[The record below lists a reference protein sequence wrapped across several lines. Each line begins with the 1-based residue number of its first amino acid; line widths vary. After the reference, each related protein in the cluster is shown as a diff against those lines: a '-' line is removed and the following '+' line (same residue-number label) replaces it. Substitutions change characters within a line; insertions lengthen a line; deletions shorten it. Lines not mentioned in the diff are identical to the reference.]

1 MEGKGPS
8 TDFFFLEKEKDAPN
22 LSSAHTFYDNWT
34 SRV

>member
-8 TDFFFLEKEKDAPN
+8 IDFFGEKEKDAPN
-22 LSSAHTFYDNWT
+22 LSSEHTFYDNWT